1 MRAAGGLGGVMKVT
15 PYGHVLNDGRV
26 AALDCQ
32 KLPSPSPGSKK
43 DPKNSNDNQLAG
55 GNAWGALRD
64 CRWSR
69 K

>member
-1 MRAAGGLGGVMKVT
+1 MGGAEGLQVVTEVT
-15 PYGHVLNDGRV
+15 PYGHVPNDDGA

-32 KLPSPSPGSKK
+32 KLPPPLLGRKK
-43 DPKNSNDNQLAG
+43 TKKNSNDNQLAG
-55 GNAWGALRD
+55 GDTWGALRD